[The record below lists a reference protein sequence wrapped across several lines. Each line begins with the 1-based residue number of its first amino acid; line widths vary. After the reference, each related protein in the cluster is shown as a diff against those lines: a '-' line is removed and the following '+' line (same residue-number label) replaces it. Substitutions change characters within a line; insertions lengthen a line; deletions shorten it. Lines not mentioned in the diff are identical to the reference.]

1 MFQLFGYKKI
11 HNNDHIDNNFD
22 NESIH
27 HIFDRDKTY
36 EDNEIYINIY
46 GLTQTKSNKNKIYA
60 ISFSF
65 DYIISLINEFI
76 SIDNFSCTQIE
87 KLNILV
93 IKKKSLFNKFY
104 NLLNFKNFIS
114 SYDIEIKSNIKY
126 SNDIKLFTIEYF
138 ERLQNNKYILRQNV
152 LLLDKCKFN
161 KKLKNQLSKKFKDIT
176 IFDFEIKVDNFYLES
191 ISENFYI

>member
-87 KLNILV
+87 KLNILF